1 MNREAFEQRVAQPLE
16 RCRFTSDFSYPLQ
29 GMQESRRHVTDHLNC
44 KGRFGARHHATF
56 LEGVPELHGA
66 QPVKVRAI
74 VQQVV
79 PTRQHPFERLDTYLL
94 WKIREFMVHR
104 EADAV
109 TLLVPLLLLSKGM
122 AAYISRNKVL
132 HKLVAEDVFC
142 FTYLQSEQYTQR
154 PCSTFRDLLDHR
166 DSLNGSELGLFCPQF
181 RWQHLRNG
189 RLRVQSQHTPFL
201 LYERFDTIEHRGGFL
216 RAVARPGQAERI
228 QALLEGFLQGNLAVE
243 MGILLPAN
251 RAYPIHWPTPSRP
264 VAEILLRHALLYR
277 HLAGR
282 SVYCGISVGYRLQ
295 NCRFTFS
302 LHIQKL
308 ISVSS

>member
-1 MNREAFEQRVAQPLE
+1 
-16 RCRFTSDFSYPLQ
+16 
-29 GMQESRRHVTDHLNC
+29 MQENLRHVADHLDC
-44 KGRFGARHHATF
+44 VSRLGARHLTTF
-56 LEGVPELHGA
+56 LKGVPQLHGA
-66 QPVKVRAI
+66 QPVKVRTV
-74 VQQVV
+74 VQQIV
-79 PTRQHPFERLDTYLL
+79 PTRQNPFERLDTYLL

-109 TLLVPLLLLSKGM
+109 TLLVPLLLLNKSM
-122 AAYISRNKVL
+122 AAYIARDKEL

-142 FTYLQSEQYTQR
+142 FTYLQSEQYIKR
-154 PCSTFRDLLDHR
+154 KCSTFRDLLDHR
-166 DSLNGSELGLFCPQF
+166 DSLDGSELDLFCPQF

-243 MGILLPAN
+243 MGILLPAD
-251 RAYPIHWPTPSRP
+251 RAYPIHWPTPCRP

-277 HLAGR
+277 HLAGC
-282 SVYCGISVGYRLQ
+282 SVYCGVSIGYRLQ

-308 ISVSS
+308 ISVSSSV